1 MSEFKGH
8 VFKLILAFLWGGL
21 SLHAYALD
29 SEISLRKASVL
40 VAAGQYKDAVAIL
53 KQYEPK
59 DREDELNISLLT
71 GKIYL
76 AIDRPAKALEF
87 FEDAQAQSLEN
98 FDAVIGAAQANLKL
112 GKFKEAQR
120 NVQNAR
126 KLDADSVEPDFISAV
141 IGLRSGNPSDA
152 NDLLLKLSKQRP
164 DSEGA
169 LIAYAKF
176 LTLTGDS
183 PTAKKNATSFLSRS
197 PSSPDVQDY
206 LAELEYQSGNKA
218 EGLRLKKIAAQLY
231 ENQGKLLKRDIIFSW
246 LDANGVAVAPPQ
258 AAAPLKPEAKPVV
271 PQAKVEP
278 PPLAPQPKVEP
289 PALASKP
296 IVSPQPVLPGL
307 KMESQPLAPKSNPEP
322 PPIPESVK
330 PANAARKE
338 TRAKLPDNEFS
349 TPVQRFPFPPN
360 VMITGGSGF
369 IVDGGRKVVTNRHV
383 IADGKE
389 FAIRTGLGEVIKV
402 RVVFISQSDD
412 IAVLEL
418 EKPLPAD
425 RAIPGGAY
433 SKPRVGRNVVVM
445 GYPLWYMLGEGS
457 PSLTN
462 GMVSKRTGLKD
473 DLGTFQLTAKVNK
486 GNSGGPVFDLF
497 GNVVGITVGKLDNKK
512 IQTDEGFVPEDV
524 NFAIHVDRLPA
535 IANAK
540 VSSSESDGAEL
551 STEELYQ
558 VMLGKVVMVATYK

>member
-1 MSEFKGH
+1 MTYWPIRALC
-8 VFKLILAFLWGGL
+8 VL
-21 SLHAYALD
+21 SACAVWAGVAVAQD
-29 SEISLRKASVL
+29 NVAPLREASVL
-40 VAAGQYKDAVAIL
+40 VEAERFKDAVAVL
-53 KQYEPK
+53 KTLEPET
-59 DREDELNISLLT
+59 RQEAVLIGLLT

-76 AIDRPAKALEF
+76 GIDRPAKAVGF
-87 FEDAQAQSLEN
+87 FEDAQSQAPEN
-98 FDAVIGAAQANLKL
+98 FEAAMGAAQAYLQM
-112 GKFKEAQR
+112 GQFKQAR
-120 NVQNAR
+120 GFVQIAKALNP
-126 KLDADSVEPDFISAV
+126 DSSEPDFVLAAIA
-141 IGLRSGNPSDA
+141 LRTGNANQASDQMQG
-152 NDLLLKLSKQRP
+152 LLKERP
-164 DSEGA
+164 DSDGVAISYSKYLA
-169 LIAYAKF
+169 LA
-176 LTLTGDS
+176 GDS
-183 PTAKKNATSFLSRS
+183 AGAKRLLERFAERHPGAASVR
-197 PSSPDVQDY
+197 DQ
-206 LAELEYQSGNKA
+206 LADLEFKSGNSRV
-218 EGLRLKKIAAQLY
+218 GLQFKRIAAALY
-231 ENQGKLLKRDIIFSW
+231 EKQGDVFRRDVTQAW
-246 LDANGVAVAPPQ
+246 LEVNGRSAPQ
-258 AAAPLKPEAKPVV
+258 ATPPEATPPEAKP
-271 PQAKVEP
+271 
-278 PPLAPQPKVEP
+278 
-289 PALASKP
+289 
-296 IVSPQPVLPGL
+296 
-307 KMESQPLAPKSNPEP
+307 PEP
-322 PPIPESVK
+322 KPPEPRAVAQQSRATKSTAPVVAEQDFAPPVK
-330 PANAARKE
+330 
-338 TRAKLPDNEFS
+338 
-349 TPVQRFPFPPN
+349 RFPFPAG

-383 IADGKE
+383 IEDGKE

-402 RVVFISQSDD
+402 RVVFVSQSDD

-418 EKPLPAD
+418 EKALPAD

-512 IQTDEGFVPEDV
+512 IQNDEGFIPEDV

-558 VMLGKVVMVATYK
+558 VMLGRVVMVATYK

>member
-1 MSEFKGH
+1 MSDCKGH

-21 SLHAYALD
+21 SLHAHALD
-29 SEISLRKASVL
+29 SEISLRKATVL

-71 GKIYL
+71 GSIYL

-87 FEDAQAQSLEN
+87 FEDAQMQSLEN
-98 FDAVIGAAQANLKL
+98 FDAAVGAAQANLKL
-112 GKFKEAQR
+112 GKFKEALR
-120 NVQNAR
+120 NVQSA
-126 KLDADSVEPDFISAV
+126 KMIDADSVEPDFISAV
-141 IGLRSGNPSDA
+141 IGLRSGNFQDA
-152 NDLLLKLSKQRP
+152 NDRLLKLTKQRP
-164 DSEGA
+164 ESEGA

-197 PSSPDVQDY
+197 PSSADVQDY

-231 ENQGKLLKRDIIFSW
+231 ENQGKLFKRDIIFSW
-246 LDANGVAVAPPQ
+246 LDANGAAPALPQQAAPVKPEAQAIAPQIKVAPPLLS
-258 AAAPLKPEAKPVV
+258 PKPKD
-271 PQAKVEP
+271 
-278 PPLAPQPKVEP
+278 
-289 PALASKP
+289 
-296 IVSPQPVLPGL
+296 SPQPVLPGL
-307 KMESQPLAPKSNPEP
+307 KIEAQPVAPKSNLVSPA
-322 PPIPESVK
+322 IPESVK
-330 PANAARKE
+330 PVNAARKE
-338 TRAKLPDNEFS
+338 ARVRLPDNELS

-360 VMITGGSGF
+360 AMITGGSGF
-369 IVDGGRKVVTNRHV
+369 IVDSGRKVVTNRHV
-383 IADGKE
+383 IEDGKE

-425 RAIPGGAY
+425 RAISGGAY